1 MGGVLFFVNNRDAL
15 LKSVV
20 FDRGGNTDSGI
31 VAVSSGN
38 NQQPSTQPEGNWQDT
53 LNKIVPGGG
62 GTSNDTESMT
72 GKLAQ
77 GIIARAPQLQSQD
90 GAPLDEQS
98 TQDAVNSIL
107 KDVPEGSIAI
117 VHTLKELSIS
127 DDSSAQAL
135 KAYGYSLL
143 KIFKLYSKNFEGIGY
158 EITIVEKVV
167 STGDESELSKLPAI
181 ENLYKDMIY
190 DLIALK
196 VPKDVEKIHFNLVNG
211 YEVAISSIRDM
222 ESVVSDPARGLVGI
236 SRYKAVSQIIQNNL
250 INLDSLFTA
259 RGVVF

>member
-1 MGGVLFFVNNRDAL
+1 
-15 LKSVV
+15 
-20 FDRGGNTDSGI
+20 
-31 VAVSSGN
+31 
-38 NQQPSTQPEGNWQDT
+38 
-53 LNKIVPGGG
+53 
-62 GTSNDTESMT
+62 MT